1 MAQMEYIVYAE
12 IIGGALDG
20 TEYQIET
27 LRPYKVGEIISQQN
41 GVIYKCR
48 DCVENPLPEDCD

>member
-1 MAQMEYIVYAE
+1 MEYIVYAE